1 MRKLNSLIIIACV
14 LGVALIPGVGFAE
27 LSVMNDDELREV
39 TGQGGF
45 SLVADDQIAF
55 DMRIGTAYYGDDDG
69 TDGTPAYLSLNDI
82 SLKGSATFDSPVN
95 LDVTTEADPFS
106 NNMQVTGINIAVDG
120 VSVDIDHFTI
130 GSITVGSAPG
140 EGKSFGSFGIYD
152 YHAKISGKIRIT
164 AH

>member
-27 LSVMNDDELREV
+27 LSVMTDDELREV

-55 DMRIGTAYYGDDDG
+55 DMRVGTVYYGDDDG

-95 LDVTTEADPFS
+95 LDVTTEVDPFS
-106 NNMQVTGINIAVDG
+106 NTQVTGINIAVDG
-120 VSVDIDHFTI
+120 MSLDVDHFTV

-152 YHAKISGKIRIT
+152 YHAKISGKIRIS
-164 AH
+164 AR

>member
-27 LSVMNDDELREV
+27 LSVMTDDELREV

-55 DMRIGTAYYGDDDG
+55 DMRVGTVYYGDDDG

-95 LDVTTEADPFS
+95 LDVTTEVDPFS
-106 NNMQVTGINIAVDG
+106 NTQVTGVNIAVDG
-120 VSVDIDHFTI
+120 MSLDIDHFTV

-152 YHAKISGKIRIT
+152 YHAKISGKIRIS
-164 AH
+164 AR